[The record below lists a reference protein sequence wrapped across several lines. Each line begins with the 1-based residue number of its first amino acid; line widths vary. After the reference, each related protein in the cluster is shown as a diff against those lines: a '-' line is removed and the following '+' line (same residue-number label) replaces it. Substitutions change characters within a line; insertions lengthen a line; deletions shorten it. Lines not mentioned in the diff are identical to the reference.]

1 MSQTNAM
8 IIFYMIKWFRLASV
22 SIVIGFSAWELH
34 RYMPTLI
41 QWSLGLGAY
50 ALIGFFILYCFA
62 ILLFLPIEPIVLASG
77 ALFGFYYGFLI
88 TLFCAVVS
96 ASIAFMISR
105 YFGFSWLPGSKNR
118 LLTQWMNRFESFG
131 WKSLALCRLTPF
143 LPCSIV
149 NYGYGLTN
157 MRLFVY
163 TTTNLI
169 FFIPYKLIITYIGSH
184 L

>member
-1 MSQTNAM
+1 
-8 IIFYMIKWFRLASV
+8 MIKWLRLV
-22 SIVIGFSAWELH
+22 SIFIVIGFSAWELH
-34 RYMPTLI
+34 SYMPTLI
-41 QWSLGLGAY
+41 QWAQGLGAY
-50 ALIGFFILYCFA
+50 AFIGFFMLYCFA

-77 ALFGFYYGFLI
+77 AMFGFYYGFLI

-96 ASIAFMISR
+96 ASIAFMVSR
-105 YFGFSWLPGSKNR
+105 YFGFSWLPGGKNR
-118 LLTQWMNRFESFG
+118 LLTQWLNRLESFG
-131 WKSLALCRLTPF
+131 WKSLAISRLTPF

-169 FFIPYKLIITYIGSH
+169 FLYHINSSLLILVLIYRG
-184 L
+184 